1 MRFTI
6 MVGDEVAGMVQA
18 GEESERDYRSA
29 WVDIFVAT
37 RFQNQGVGTEAI
49 KQLVRFLIDERSHHR
64 ITIDPAVENAAAIR
78 CYEKAGFERVG
89 VMKMASR
96 VPGTS
101 EWHDDLLMELVVR
114 PEARGPGVT

>member
-78 CYEKAGFERVG
+78 CYEKAGFEPVG